1 MSETQNK
8 IKVKINELRKL
19 HSELDIEISKIV
31 KVIPV
36 DQVMLQRIKK
46 KKLKLKDEI
55 SKLISNNPEKKRQL
69 EMSGQNVA
77 SVVPVMAG
85 KNLHNTKYLSSK
97 KEKGHLISDRY
108 LDTE

>member
-8 IKVKINELRKL
+8 IKEKINELRKL
-19 HSELDIEISKIV
+19 HSELDMEIAKIV

-55 SKLISNNPEKKRQL
+55 SKL
-69 EMSGQNVA
+69 
-77 SVVPVMAG
+77 
-85 KNLHNTKYLSSK
+85 SS
-97 KEKGHLISDRY
+97 HILPDIIA
-108 LDTE
+108 

>member
-8 IKVKINELRKL
+8 IKEKINELRKI
-19 HSELDIEISKIV
+19 HSELDTEISKII

-55 SKLISNNPEKKRQL
+55 SKL
-69 EMSGQNVA
+69 
-77 SVVPVMAG
+77 
-85 KNLHNTKYLSSK
+85 SS
-97 KEKGHLISDRY
+97 HILPDIIA
-108 LDTE
+108 

>member
-8 IKVKINELRKL
+8 IKAKINELRKL

-31 KVIPV
+31 KVIPL

-55 SKLISNNPEKKRQL
+55 SKL
-69 EMSGQNVA
+69 
-77 SVVPVMAG
+77 
-85 KNLHNTKYLSSK
+85 SS
-97 KEKGHLISDRY
+97 HILPDIIA
-108 LDTE
+108 

>member
-1 MSETQNK
+1 MSEVQNK
-8 IKVKINELRKL
+8 IKAKINELRKL

-55 SKLISNNPEKKRQL
+55 SKL
-69 EMSGQNVA
+69 
-77 SVVPVMAG
+77 
-85 KNLHNTKYLSSK
+85 SS
-97 KEKGHLISDRY
+97 HILPDIIA
-108 LDTE
+108 

>member
-8 IKVKINELRKL
+8 IKEKINRLRKL
-19 HSELDIEISKIV
+19 HSELDIELSKIV

-55 SKLISNNPEKKRQL
+55 SKL
-69 EMSGQNVA
+69 
-77 SVVPVMAG
+77 
-85 KNLHNTKYLSSK
+85 SS
-97 KEKGHLISDRY
+97 HILPDIIA
-108 LDTE
+108 

>member
-1 MSETQNK
+1 MSEKQNK
-8 IKVKINELRKL
+8 IKVKINELREL

-55 SKLISNNPEKKRQL
+55 SKL
-69 EMSGQNVA
+69 
-77 SVVPVMAG
+77 
-85 KNLHNTKYLSSK
+85 SS
-97 KEKGHLISDRY
+97 HILPDIIA
-108 LDTE
+108 

>member
-1 MSETQNK
+1 MSEEQNK
-8 IKVKINELRKL
+8 IKTKINALTKL

-55 SKLISNNPEKKRQL
+55 SKL
-69 EMSGQNVA
+69 
-77 SVVPVMAG
+77 
-85 KNLHNTKYLSSK
+85 SS
-97 KEKGHLISDRY
+97 HILPDIIA
-108 LDTE
+108 

>member
-1 MSETQNK
+1 MSKEQSK
-8 IKVKINELRKL
+8 IKAKINELRKQ

-55 SKLISNNPEKKRQL
+55 RK
-69 EMSGQNVA
+69 
-77 SVVPVMAG
+77 
-85 KNLHNTKYLSSK
+85 LSS
-97 KEKGHLISDRY
+97 HILPDIIA
-108 LDTE
+108 

>member
-1 MSETQNK
+1 MSEAQNK
-8 IKVKINELRKL
+8 IKVKINQLIKL

-55 SKLISNNPEKKRQL
+55 SKLNSHILPDII
-69 EMSGQNVA
+69 A
-77 SVVPVMAG
+77 
-85 KNLHNTKYLSSK
+85 
-97 KEKGHLISDRY
+97 
-108 LDTE
+108 

>member
-1 MSETQNK
+1 MIEEQNK
-8 IKVKINELRKL
+8 IKAKINELRKL

-55 SKLISNNPEKKRQL
+55 SKL
-69 EMSGQNVA
+69 
-77 SVVPVMAG
+77 
-85 KNLHNTKYLSSK
+85 SS
-97 KEKGHLISDRY
+97 HILPDIIA
-108 LDTE
+108 

>member
-1 MSETQNK
+1 MSEKQNK
-8 IKVKINELRKL
+8 IKAKINELRKL

-55 SKLISNNPEKKRQL
+55 SKL
-69 EMSGQNVA
+69 
-77 SVVPVMAG
+77 
-85 KNLHNTKYLSSK
+85 SS
-97 KEKGHLISDRY
+97 HILPDIIA
-108 LDTE
+108 

>member
-1 MSETQNK
+1 IEMSEAQKK
-8 IKVKINELRKL
+8 IKAKINELRKL

-55 SKLISNNPEKKRQL
+55 SKL
-69 EMSGQNVA
+69 
-77 SVVPVMAG
+77 
-85 KNLHNTKYLSSK
+85 SS
-97 KEKGHLISDRY
+97 HILPDIIA
-108 LDTE
+108 

>member
-1 MSETQNK
+1 MSEEQNK
-8 IKVKINELRKL
+8 IKSKINQLRKL

-55 SKLISNNPEKKRQL
+55 IK
-69 EMSGQNVA
+69 
-77 SVVPVMAG
+77 
-85 KNLHNTKYLSSK
+85 LSS
-97 KEKGHLISDRY
+97 HILPDIIA
-108 LDTE
+108 

>member
-8 IKVKINELRKL
+8 IKEKINELRKL
-19 HSELDIEISKIV
+19 HSELDMEISKIV

-55 SKLISNNPEKKRQL
+55 SKLNSHMLPDII
-69 EMSGQNVA
+69 A
-77 SVVPVMAG
+77 
-85 KNLHNTKYLSSK
+85 
-97 KEKGHLISDRY
+97 
-108 LDTE
+108 

>member
-8 IKVKINELRKL
+8 IKAKISELRKI
-19 HSELDIEISKIV
+19 HSELDVEMSKIV

-55 SKLISNNPEKKRQL
+55 SKL
-69 EMSGQNVA
+69 
-77 SVVPVMAG
+77 
-85 KNLHNTKYLSSK
+85 SSQI
-97 KEKGHLISDRY
+97 LPDIIA
-108 LDTE
+108 

>member
-8 IKVKINELRKL
+8 IKEKIIELRKL
-19 HSELDIEISKIV
+19 HSELDIELSKIV

-55 SKLISNNPEKKRQL
+55 SKL
-69 EMSGQNVA
+69 
-77 SVVPVMAG
+77 
-85 KNLHNTKYLSSK
+85 SS
-97 KEKGHLISDRY
+97 HILPDIIA
-108 LDTE
+108 

>member
-1 MSETQNK
+1 MSEEQDK
-8 IKVKINELRKL
+8 IKAKINELRKL

-55 SKLISNNPEKKRQL
+55 SKL
-69 EMSGQNVA
+69 
-77 SVVPVMAG
+77 
-85 KNLHNTKYLSSK
+85 SS
-97 KEKGHLISDRY
+97 HILPDIIA
-108 LDTE
+108 

>member
-1 MSETQNK
+1 MSEEQNK
-8 IKVKINELRKL
+8 IKAKINELRKL

-55 SKLISNNPEKKRQL
+55 SKL
-69 EMSGQNVA
+69 
-77 SVVPVMAG
+77 
-85 KNLHNTKYLSSK
+85 SSYI
-97 KEKGHLISDRY
+97 LPDIIA
-108 LDTE
+108 

>member
-1 MSETQNK
+1 MSEEQNQ
-8 IKVKINELRKL
+8 IKEKINELRKL

-55 SKLISNNPEKKRQL
+55 SKL
-69 EMSGQNVA
+69 
-77 SVVPVMAG
+77 
-85 KNLHNTKYLSSK
+85 SS
-97 KEKGHLISDRY
+97 HILPDIIA
-108 LDTE
+108 

>member
-8 IKVKINELRKL
+8 IREKINELRKL
-19 HSELDIEISKIV
+19 HSELDMEISKIV

-55 SKLISNNPEKKRQL
+55 SKL
-69 EMSGQNVA
+69 
-77 SVVPVMAG
+77 
-85 KNLHNTKYLSSK
+85 SS
-97 KEKGHLISDRY
+97 HILPDIIA
-108 LDTE
+108 